1 MRVLPFRYRI
11 CRSSLRVLRR
21 RRASL
26 HTEFGTNRIRGVA
39 DQFISKLEI
48 TKDRDVAVN
57 TQACNYVHPFG
68 LPITYALYKS
78 ALLVV
83 GHGGELAAKRHRGI
97 APSFKDSNRLSISKF
112 SVFRFLSDDVHVHSG
127 RLAEEAMHG

>member
-1 MRVLPFRYRI
+1 MRVLSFRYRI
-11 CRSSLRVLRR
+11 WRSSLRVLRR

-57 TQACNYVHPFG
+57 TQACNFVHLLG
-68 LPITYALYKS
+68 LPITYSLYKRG
-78 ALLVV
+78 LLVV
-83 GHGGELAAKRHRGI
+83 GHGGELAAKWQGI
-97 APSFKDSNRLSISKF
+97 ALSFKDSNRLSIPRF
-112 SVFRFLSDDVHVHSG
+112 SVFRFLGDDVHVHSG